1 VHPSVPVKSVRQL
14 IALAKARPGEL
25 NYASSGLGATNHLGA
40 ELFNSMAGVR
50 IVRINYKS
58 VGAGVNGVLGG
69 EVHLMFVNL
78 ASVSAYLQ
86 TGRLRP
92 LAITSAEPSPLR
104 PGLPTVAASG
114 LPGFES
120 FLLTGVFAPAGTPAT
135 VVGRLNQ
142 EIVRAINVP
151 DVKEKFANIGI
162 ETVGSSPQDLTAAMK
177 SEIARMGKVIKAAG
191 IRAD

>member
-1 VHPSVPVKSVRQL
+1 
-14 IALAKARPGEL
+14 
-25 NYASSGLGATNHLGA
+25 
-40 ELFNSMAGVR
+40 MAGVR

-78 ASVSAYLQ
+78 ASVSAYLD

-104 PGLPTVAASG
+104 PGLPTVAASA
-114 LPGFES
+114 LPGFVS
-120 FLLTGVFAPAGTPAT
+120 FLLTGVFAPAGTPAAI
-135 VVGRLNQ
+135 VSRLNQ

-151 DVKEKFANIGI
+151 DVREKFANIGI
-162 ETVGSSPQDLTAAMK
+162 ESVGSSPQELTAAMK
-177 SEIARMGKVIKAAG
+177 SEIARMTKVIKEAG